1 MPGVPQMHTGRSL
14 QPRPGREDPRATST
28 AGRSRKAK
36 TAVEYSK
43 AVGRNL
49 LTQIHLP
56 DTLVRKNN
64 PVRNTMC
71 CLQMLFLENTDRKAS
86 RTASK
91 PRTRV
96 QTVCREPRETV
107 TEGSPLGSTGEAQ
120 GAALTSFVT
129 LALLTRT
136 RQS

>member
-1 MPGVPQMHTGRSL
+1 MLTGRSL
-14 QPRPGREDPRATST
+14 QPRLGREDPRATST

-36 TAVEYSK
+36 TAVEYSNT
-43 AVGRNL
+43 VGRNL

-64 PVRNTMC
+64 TVRNKMC
-71 CLQMLFLENTDRKAS
+71 CLQMLFLENTYRKPSRRAS
-86 RTASK
+86 E

-96 QTVCREPRETV
+96 QTVCQEPRETV
-107 TEGSPLGSTGEAQ
+107 IEGSPLGSTGEAQ
-120 GAALTSFVT
+120 GAVLTSFVT
-129 LALLTRT
+129 FALLTRT